1 MDTSKMPKPSRAKL
15 STTIATEN
23 FNYLNSLVKLGKA
36 SSLAEA
42 VDEAIE
48 HLRRTENRRRLARA
62 TAQYFD
68 FLSAEAL
75 SEEGS
80 IAESLRDTATGIDFD
95 RDL

>member
-1 MDTSKMPKPSRAKL
+1 MLKPARAKL
-15 STTIATEN
+15 STTVAAEN
-23 FNYLNSLVKLGKA
+23 FEYLSGLVKHGKA

-48 HLRRTENRRRLARA
+48 HMRRTENRRRLARA

-68 FLSAEAL
+68 SLSAEAL
-75 SEEGS
+75 SEERS
-80 IAESLRDTATGIDFD
+80 IAESLRDAATGIDFD

>member
-1 MDTSKMPKPSRAKL
+1 MPKLSRAKL
-15 STTIATEN
+15 STTVAAEN
-23 FNYLNSLVKLGKA
+23 FKYLNSLVKLGKA

-68 FLSAEAL
+68 SLSAEAL
-75 SEEGS
+75 SEERS
-80 IAESLRDTATGIDFD
+80 IAESLRDAATGIDFD